1 MACREGQFDV
11 VELILNYQFKDFTI
25 NLNAQNV
32 NGMTHFYL
40 TLQSGKVY
48 VLLLDALE
56 YAHKMQFFE
65 KDGRRYGAVGPF
77 FVWFK

>member
-1 MACREGQFDV
+1 MACKEVQFDV
-11 VELILNYQFKDFTI
+11 VELIISKAYSI
-25 NLNAQNV
+25 NLNVQHV
-32 NGMTHFYL
+32 NGMTHLNL
-40 TLQSGKVY
+40 TLQSVEVH

>member
-1 MACREGQFDV
+1 M
-11 VELILNYQFKDFTI
+11 
-25 NLNAQNV
+25 
-32 NGMTHFYL
+32 NGMTHLNL
-40 TLQSGKVY
+40 TLKSVEVH
-48 VLLLDALE
+48 VLILDALE

>member
-1 MACREGQFDV
+1 MWMEWPIFIWPLKSV
-11 VELILNYQFKDFTI
+11 
-25 NLNAQNV
+25 
-32 NGMTHFYL
+32 
-40 TLQSGKVY
+40 KVY

-77 FVWFK
+77 LCGLNKALL

>member
-1 MACREGQFDV
+1 MWLEW
-11 VELILNYQFKDFTI
+11 LILILPYEV
-25 NLNAQNV
+25 NV
-32 NGMTHFYL
+32 R
-40 TLQSGKVY
+40 
-48 VLLLDALE
+48 LLDALE